1 MDNLTS
7 GQVQYEEPTHNDDDD
22 EQRLPVDHEP
32 AASTIDKFNIGFTP
46 VDLRGRPLLDLSNTG
61 GWRAALFIFGNET
74 ANNMVA
80 TGVFGS
86 MLFYMYY
93 EMHISLP
100 KANVI
105 MNNWLGAHGLLP
117 LFSGFIA
124 DAYLGR
130 YYTICIFSVI
140 YVLGLLLSTL
150 TSIVVGLRPLSSGCG
165 VVALYLGT
173 CKQASSTQMFVLY
186 LSLYTIALGVG
197 GVRPCL
203 STFGA
208 DQFDMENPKEKLQ
221 LARFFNWYYL
231 AYTLGSVF
239 SATLVVYLYTSVS
252 WAWAFGCLTI
262 AMALANLLFL
272 LGTPLYRHHLP
283 SGSPLTRLLQVLV
296 ASTRKCRVQV
306 PDDESLLYE
315 VHDKESAIVGSRRL
329 HHVHD
334 LRYGVLHTFI
344 PVHFLFST
352 FVLYYTYLD
361 STW

>member
-1 MDNLTS
+1 L
-7 GQVQYEEPTHNDDDD
+7 GCIVQ
-22 EQRLPVDHEP
+22 
-32 AASTIDKFNIGFTP
+32 
-46 VDLRGRPLLDLSNTG
+46 
-61 GWRAALFIFGNET
+61 
-74 ANNMVA
+74 
-80 TGVFGS
+80 
-86 MLFYMYY
+86 
-93 EMHISLP
+93 
-100 KANVI
+100 
-105 MNNWLGAHGLLP
+105 
-117 LFSGFIA
+117 
-124 DAYLGR
+124 
-130 YYTICIFSVI
+130 
-140 YVLGLLLSTL
+140 GLLLSTL
-150 TSIVVGLRPLSSGCG
+150 TSIVVGLRPSSSGCG

-173 CKQASSTQMFVLY
+173 CKQASRTQMFVLY
-186 LSLYTIALGVG
+186 LSLYAIALGVG

-221 LARFFNWYYL
+221 LPRFFNWYYL
-231 AYTLGSVF
+231 AYTLGAVF
-239 SATLVVYLYTSVS
+239 SATLVVFLYTSVS